1 MHDFTP
7 LVVRSVHRETDDC
20 LVVAFDLPDE
30 LRADFLYKPG
40 QHLTL
45 RAAPDGA
52 ELRRT
57 YSICSRPDAA
67 GLAVAIKRIP
77 GGQFSEWAHR
87 ALAAGATLEAMP
99 PTGRFVL
106 PEPRG
111 AHGHVVAFAA
121 GAGITPV
128 IAMAEHALAQ
138 PDGRR
143 FTLIYGNRDSDSI
156 IFRER
161 LEDLKDTHL
170 DRFTLV
176 HVMSRSEASD
186 SPMLDGRIDG
196 DKVTAF
202 ARHIFRLE
210 DVDDY
215 FVCGPGSMIKD
226 VRQALMALGVPREH
240 IHHEF
245 FAAAGGAAAQ
255 RETDAPVQAAR
266 DVTGADIE
274 AVAIIDGVRRRF
286 PWRPGEALLDAALR
300 SGLRVPYSCKG
311 GMCSTCRAKVT
322 EGDVAMRLNYSLEPW
337 ETEQGFV
344 LTCQTVAKP
353 GCARVVI
360 DYDQM

>member
-20 LVVAFDLPDE
+20 LVVTLDLPE
-30 LRADFLYKPG
+30 GRRADFLYKPG
-40 QHLTL
+40 QHLTIC
-45 RAAPDGA
+45 AAPDGS
-52 ELRRT
+52 EIRRT
-57 YSICSRPDAA
+57 YSICSRPEDA

-77 GGQFSEWAHR
+77 GGQFSEWAHA
-87 ALAAGATLEAMP
+87 ALTAGMTLDVLP
-99 PTGRFVL
+99 PSGRFVL
-106 PEPRG
+106 PEARG
-111 AHGHVVAFAA
+111 ARGHVAAFAA

-128 IAMAEHALAQ
+128 IAMAEHALAR

-161 LEDLKDTHL
+161 LEDLKDKHL
-170 DRFTLV
+170 ERFTLV

-186 SPMLDGRIDG
+186 TPMLDGRIDG
-196 DKVTAF
+196 DKVAAF

-215 FVCGPGSMIKD
+215 FVCGPGSMIKE
-226 VRQALMALGVPREH
+226 VRQSLMALGVPREH

-245 FAAAGGAAAQ
+245 FAPAGGAAVP
-255 RETDAPVQAAR
+255 REMGAPVQVTSEAA
-266 DVTGADIE
+266 GAEIE
-274 AVAIIDGVRRRF
+274 GLAIIDGVRRRF

-300 SGLRVPYSCKG
+300 AGLRVPYSCKG